1 MLCQILSDQEP
12 PTAHPWHNGNIQGRF
27 GSKRYHTADRLRRVR
42 SMPLYAGERA
52 IVPFQNVFIAVS
64 S

>member
-27 GSKRYHTADRLRRVR
+27 GSKRYHTADRLCRVR

-64 S
+64 L